1 MKTFSKSAPEPSGDS
16 PSGTPG
22 KPGGAPAV
30 LRLAEL
36 AAYQAGAVVS
46 RQIVK
51 QPTGTVTLFAF
62 AAGEGLSEHTA
73 PFDALVHVLDG
84 EADVR
89 IGGETFRV
97 SGGEAIVL
105 PANRP
110 HALDAVTAFRM
121 MLTMIRTPAPPAA
134 PEPSAK

>member
-1 MKTFSKSAPEPSGDS
+1 MKTFSKSAPVPSGE
-16 PSGTPG
+16 PPA
-22 KPGGAPAV
+22 GAPRV

-51 QPTGTVTLFAF
+51 QPTGNVTLFAF

-89 IGGETFRV
+89 IGGETFRLR
-97 SGGEAIVL
+97 GGDAIVL

-134 PEPSAK
+134 TERSAT